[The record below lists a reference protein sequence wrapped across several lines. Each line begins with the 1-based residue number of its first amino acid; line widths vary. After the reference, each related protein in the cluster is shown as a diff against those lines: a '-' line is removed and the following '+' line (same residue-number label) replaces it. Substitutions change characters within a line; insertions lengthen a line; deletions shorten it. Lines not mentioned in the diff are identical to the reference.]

1 MRRKN
6 LPVVFAIL
14 IVICLIALSPQKYMN
29 SLIAG
34 LQMFFFHVFPALF
47 PFLILTKL
55 LNAFQGGQILGKIFQ
70 KPLQKLYGLPPI
82 AGYTFFLSI
91 LSGYPVGATLIADFY
106 GQGQIDGNQAR
117 RMASLCSTSGLIF
130 IVGTVGSSMF
140 HNTGLGYIIYLAH
153 IVSALLCGLVFCIKK
168 RKSDL
173 LSQNINPN
181 IKQNN
186 IMLAD
191 CVYESIISI
200 LIIGAYISI
209 FYMLTDM
216 LLLSGIFKPCIEALT
231 SALSGLGLPEA
242 ISRGLLTGF
251 FEMTRGCNELAS
263 CPNQAVAAVAACALI
278 SFGGISINMQ
288 AMAFLS
294 KAKIKAH
301 TYFLYKCVHAVLSV
315 PVCYFLLFA
324 FRML

>member
-1 MRRKN
+1 M
-6 LPVVFAIL
+6 
-14 IVICLIALSPQKYMN
+14 
-29 SLIAG
+29 
-34 LQMFFFHVFPALF
+34 
-47 PFLILTKL
+47 
-55 LNAFQGGQILGKIFQ
+55 
-70 KPLQKLYGLPPI
+70 
-82 AGYTFFLSI
+82 
-91 LSGYPVGATLIADFY
+91 
-106 GQGQIDGNQAR
+106 
-117 RMASLCSTSGLIF
+117 
-130 IVGTVGSSMF
+130 
-140 HNTGLGYIIYLAH
+140 
-153 IVSALLCGLVFCIKK
+153 
-168 RKSDL
+168 
-173 LSQNINPN
+173 
-181 IKQNN
+181 
-186 IMLAD
+186 MLAD

-216 LLLSGIFKPCIEALT
+216 LLLSGIFKPCIETLT

-263 CPNQAVAAVAACALI
+263 CPNQAAAAVAACALI

-301 TYFLYKCVHAVLSV
+301 TYFLYKCVHAALSV